1 MKGRFYVYVIYNPW
15 SGRPVYVGKGQGRRD
30 RDHRT
35 DIARTNTDVVDF
47 MRKCRE
53 GGREA
58 EIKKE
63 YERLTEAE
71 ALQREIV
78 LIAKYGRKD
87 NGTGVLLN
95 RTDGGSGTSGY
106 KGDPRAIRSS
116 TITAEDRSL
125 FAAYNAAHPTA
136 PLAPVG
142 SLLTVKLA
150 YSNRTVGFASGYDFG
165 GNWRLPNLAIGRFT
179 VSTDLAYLR
188 KTYTTLPG
196 SNVLHNLLDQ
206 NGTAKW
212 RNTTTLFWQRKHLSA
227 SVSALYVGAFADTA
241 AATTEAVY
249 NSLGQPSYIMKINDQ
264 NQTFYYNRIPS
275 TVTYNT
281 TFGYKFSFD
290 ANKWLRNTSIKLGV
304 NNVTA
309 KNPPLAAGAYGYTMN
324 VYTTLLP
331 GRTWRLEVNREF

>member
-106 KGDPRAIRSS
+106 KPRR
-116 TITAEDRSL
+116 
-125 FAAYNAAHPTA
+125 
-136 PLAPVG
+136 
-142 SLLTVKLA
+142 VKLDPTDRIVVLPPGRLNPRHA
-150 YSNRTVGFASGYDFG
+150 GSG
-165 GNWRLPNLAIGRFT
+165 R
-179 VSTDLAYLR
+179 
-188 KTYTTLPG
+188 
-196 SNVLHNLLDQ
+196 
-206 NGTAKW
+206 
-212 RNTTTLFWQRKHLSA
+212 WQRYDDILRSKT
-227 SVSALYVGAFADTA
+227 VGAFLAKHPNWEITIKR
-241 AATTEAVY
+241 
-249 NSLGQPSYIMKINDQ
+249 YI
-264 NQTFYYNRIPS
+264 
-275 TVTYNT
+275 
-281 TFGYKFSFD
+281 
-290 ANKWLRNTSIKLGV
+290 
-304 NNVTA
+304 
-309 KNPPLAAGAYGYTMN
+309 AAG
-324 VYTTLLP
+324 LIELQP
-331 GRTWRLEVNREF
+331 RKRTSPARPRPPSRA